1 MRVANRFA
9 DLVPKVV
16 GKVYSAKQMFPLA
29 DWSRFC
35 RRQGEA
41 LAMTLK
47 RNIGPLGLT
56 FVAVSGVIGSGWIFG
71 PLIAAQIA
79 GPAALVSWAI
89 GGIGMLVLALSYA
102 EISSIIPVAG
112 GIARLPA
119 FSHGKTTTMVM
130 GWTAWLGYNTQAP
143 IETIAALDYLA
154 AYYPAIRDGTD
165 TQFSL
170 SPLGMSVAIA
180 LLAFF
185 TWINAIGV
193 RFFARTNTAITWI
206 KIIIPVLL
214 AACLI
219 DLEFNPGNFTE
230 YGGFMPMGWS
240 GVFAAVASGGI
251 VFSFIGFRHA
261 IDMAGET
268 SNPQRTI
275 PMAIIFSILLCI
287 AIYSVLQLAFI
298 GALSHEQLAEGWSHI
313 KLGNKLGPL
322 ASLVVALGITWITL
336 TLYAGVFIGPVGAAL
351 VSTGSGGRL
360 VLAMAENDLFPD
372 FFRQLSS
379 RSIPLRGML
388 LNLVIGALTVVAF
401 SFEQVVTLNSA
412 TIILSFSIGPV
423 ALVCFRK
430 QFPHLK
436 RRFRLPVA
444 EIVGVVGFALATL
457 IIYWSGWQIVLLMFA
472 VLGSGVVVFL
482 LHIALRRLPLAAL
495 NLGNAVWLL
504 PYLLGIAGLSYLG
517 NYGGGR
523 GIVSQP
529 WDLLLAL
536 VLSGVSFV
544 MAVAC
549 RLSTDE
555 AQTNLDRARVATADR
570 PREGILDEK
579 VP

>member
-1 MRVANRFA
+1 MA
-9 DLVPKVV
+9 
-16 GKVYSAKQMFPLA
+16 
-29 DWSRFC
+29 
-35 RRQGEA
+35 
-41 LAMTLK
+41 LK
-47 RNIGPLGLT
+47 RHIGPLGLT
-56 FVAVSGVIGSGWIFG
+56 FISVSGVIGSGWIFG

-89 GGIGMLVLALSYA
+89 GGFGMLVLALSYA

-154 AYYPAIRDGTD
+154 AYYPGIRDGSD
-165 TQFSL
+165 QQFSL
-170 SPLGMSVAIA
+170 SPLGMGIAIA
-180 LLAFF
+180 LLALF
-185 TWINAIGV
+185 TWVNALGV
-193 RFFARTNTAITWI
+193 RFFARTNTAITWV
-206 KIIIPVLL
+206 KIFVPLLL

-219 DLEFNPGNFTE
+219 DLNFKPGNFTD

-240 GVFAAVASGGI
+240 GVFAAVASGGV

-275 PMAIIFSILLCI
+275 PLAIVFSILLCM
-287 AIYSVLQLAFI
+287 VLYGLLQFAFI
-298 GALSHEQLAEGWSHI
+298 GALDHEQLADGWAHI
-313 KLGNKLGPL
+313 KLGNQLGPL
-322 ASLVVALGITWITL
+322 ANLVVALGITWITII
-336 TLYAGVFIGPVGAAL
+336 LYAGVFVGPVGAAL

-372 FFRQLSS
+372 FLRRLS
-379 RSIPLRGML
+379 RRGIPLRGML
-388 LNLVIGALTVVAF
+388 LNLVIGALIVVVF
-401 SFEQVVTLNSA
+401 SFEQAVTLNSA
-412 TIILSFSIGPV
+412 TIVLSFSIGPV

-430 QFPHLK
+430 QFPGIE
-436 RRFRLPVA
+436 RQFRLPLPELFGVA
-444 EIVGVVGFALATL
+444 GFCLATL
-457 IIYWSGWQIVLLMFA
+457 IIYWSGWEIVLLMFA
-472 VLGSGVVVFL
+472 VLGSGVLVFV
-482 LHIALRRLPLAAL
+482 LHVLMRRLPLAEL
-495 NLGNAVWLL
+495 HLRNAAWLL
-504 PYLLGIAGLSYLG
+504 PYLLGLAGLSYLG

-523 GIVSQP
+523 GLLPQP
-529 WDLLLAL
+529 WDMVLA
-536 VLSGVSFV
+536 VAMSVVVYV

-549 RLSTDE
+549 RLPVARAE
-555 AQTNLDRARVATADR
+555 ANLQRAREATAHR